1 MLEVARRHPLVDP
14 DRLIV
19 TGISQGGGIT
29 LAAAG
34 LAPMAGISLRGVAP
48 DVPFLCHFRRATEI
62 TDANPYAELTAFVAG
77 WRDLEEVAYHTLG
90 YFDGVHLGRR
100 ASAPA
105 LFSVA
110 LMDDVCPPSTVFAAF
125 NAYGEGAGVAKDIE
139 IYTHNRHE
147 GGVDYQVDRQLRW
160 FANCFAD

>member
-34 LAPMAGISLRGVAP
+34 LASMAGVSFGGRLPTYRSCATFGGP
-48 DVPFLCHFRRATEI
+48 RRSPTSTRTPI
-62 TDANPYAELTAFVAG
+62 VAG
-77 WRDLEEVAYHTLG
+77 WRHLEDAVYHTLG
-90 YFDGVHLGRR
+90 YLDGVNLARR

-110 LMDDVCPPSTVFAAF
+110 FD
-125 NAYGEGAGVAKDIE
+125 G
-139 IYTHNRHE
+139 
-147 GGVDYQVDRQLRW
+147 
-160 FANCFAD
+160 